1 MLFEVTPVTLEGVAA
16 RVEPLGPE
24 HAADLYAAGQDPAIW
39 RFMPTNPSD
48 SLGSI
53 SAWIANALKERAA
66 KSQLPFAILDQATGR
81 AVGST
86 RYLNITPHDRGIEIG
101 WTWLA
106 PAAQRT
112 AVNTECKYL
121 LLRHAFERLG
131 AIRVQLKT
139 DARNAIS
146 QRAIERLGA
155 VREGVL
161 RKHMI
166 VQGGHQ
172 RDTVMYSIL
181 DDEWPAAQARLEAY
195 LRRA

>member
-1 MLFEVTPVTLEGVAA
+1 MPFEVTPVTLEGAVA
-16 RVEPLGPE
+16 RVEPLRPE
-24 HAADLYAAGQDPAIW
+24 HAADLYAAGQDSAIW

-48 SLGSI
+48 SLASI
-53 SAWIANALKERAA
+53 SAWIAGALKERAA
-66 KSQLPFAILDQATGR
+66 GVQLPFAVLDQTTGK
-81 AVGST
+81 AIGST
-86 RYLNITPHDRGIEIG
+86 RYLNIAPHDRGIEIG

-121 LLRHAFERLG
+121 LLRHAFERLR

-139 DARNAIS
+139 DARNITS

-166 VQGGHQ
+166 VQGGYQ

-181 DDEWPAAQARLEAY
+181 DDEWPEVRARLEVY

>member
-1 MLFEVTPVTLEGVAA
+1 MPFDVTPLTLRGSKV

-24 HAADLYAAGQDPAIW
+24 HASDLYFAGQDPAIW
-39 RFMPTNPSD
+39 RFMPINPSN
-48 SLGSI
+48 SLASI
-53 SAWIANALKERAA
+53 SAWIADALSERATGA
-66 KSQLPFAILDQATGR
+66 QLPFAILDQATGK
-81 AVGST
+81 AIGST
-86 RYLNITPHDRGIEIG
+86 RYLSITPRDCGLEIG

-121 LLRHAFERLG
+121 LLRHAFEGLG

-139 DARNAIS
+139 DARNAVS
-146 QRAIERLGA
+146 QRAIARLGA

-161 RKHMI
+161 RQHMV
-166 VQGGHQ
+166 VQDGHQ

-181 DDEWPAAQARLEAY
+181 DDEWTAVKARLEAY
-195 LRRA
+195 LQRA